1 MIIKVLDLALI
12 IGLSFTSGI
21 LIGIFIM
28 FKNFINIYSD
38 ASRNPT
44 PEEPTIVTACPA
56 NTLRS
61 EEIIIRK

>member
-12 IGLSFTSGI
+12 IGLSFTGGI
-21 LIGIFIM
+21 LTGIFIM
-28 FKNFINIYSD
+28 FKNIYSTPTQ
-38 ASRNPT
+38 SRA
-44 PEEPTIVTACPA
+44 EEPTIVTACPA

>member
-12 IGLSFTSGI
+12 IGLSFTAGI
-21 LIGIFIM
+21 LTGIFIM
-28 FKNFINIYSD
+28 FKNIYSD

>member
-12 IGLSFTSGI
+12 IGLSFTGGI
-21 LIGIFIM
+21 LTGIFIM
-28 FKNFINIYSD
+28 FNNFINIYST
-38 ASRNPT
+38 PT

>member
-12 IGLSFTSGI
+12 IGLSFTAGI
-21 LIGIFIM
+21 LTGIFIM
-28 FKNFINIYSD
+28 FNNFINIYSTPSQ
-38 ASRNPT
+38 SRA
-44 PEEPTIVTACPA
+44 EEPTIVTACPA